1 MMLKDCCMAACLPLT
16 WLGAA
21 VDEGDT
27 GDAFEDDCRVEGLK
41 VGETK
46 GSEKKDCGALNTT
59 EFDAPA
65 DMSAAACA
73 THGPLSYV
81 SQILCILLTAHRG
94 CE

>member
-1 MMLKDCCMAACLPLT
+1 MLKDCCMAVCLPLT

-59 EFDAPA
+59 EFDTPV
-65 DMSAAACA
+65 DIVCGSKRNIW
-73 THGPLSYV
+73 HFV
-81 SQILCILLTAHRG
+81 SQNLCNLLAARRG
-94 CE
+94 YE